1 MTKALKYSIILVL
14 LFACKLFMFG
24 HKERDLQ
31 QATLNMFLNNVDSFI
46 KRGSHALEDFGGNN
60 NDIVCFFSDKPANPN
75 NFMRLLRTAYKV
87 TVKSDT
93 FRQQEK
99 YKMQY
104 VGNIDSLDRLMDGK
118 KIFIIISKPIITDSC
133 QYVHSYFSKSRDY
146 IYSGFFICKFN
157 LRGQLITYYWT
168 ESIS

>member
-46 KRGSHALEDFGGNN
+46 QRGSHALEDFGKDN
-60 NDIVCFFSDKPANPN
+60 NDIVCFFSDKTGNPN
-75 NFMRLLRTAYKV
+75 NFMPLLRTAYTA
-87 TVKSDT
+87 TVKNDK
-93 FRQQEK
+93 FRLQEK
-99 YKMQY
+99 YTVQV
-104 VGNIDSLDRLMDGK
+104 VGSIDSLDRLMDGK

-146 IYSGFFICKFN
+146 IYSGFFICKFS
-157 LRGQLITYYWT
+157 LRGQLISYYWT